1 MTEVHGIDFFP
12 RERQRSSTNPYRN
25 WPDERRFE
33 FLNPLFGIRAYYR
46 LVPIG
51 GAGDVKAFRA
61 MPDKQQQPLTG
72 TQQAAFR
79 VFLPRIPRET
89 PIMRDLKRLRWSRR

>member
-1 MTEVHGIDFFP
+1 MTEVPGIDFFP

-25 WPDERRFE
+25 WPVERRFE
-33 FLNPLFGIRAYYR
+33 FLNTLLGIRAYYR

-51 GAGDVKAFRA
+51 WAGDVKAFRA

-79 VFLPRIPRET
+79 VFLPCIPGEM
-89 PIMRDLKRLRWSRR
+89 PIMQDFKRLRWSKR